1 MTIEQKN
8 APSEQSIAEYIR
20 SEGGIPG
27 DVYNA
32 VMGMQFNLEEPELW
46 SRIKPRQTYEEYF
59 REKSPNQ
66 EIAEMT
72 IRASDQARVAQFNQ
86 IIIEMNVVIGTGV
99 TTQEQ
104 ANALQTLLNEIRR
117 VVHRSE

>member
-1 MTIEQKN
+1 
-8 APSEQSIAEYIR
+8 
-20 SEGGIPG
+20 
-27 DVYNA
+27 
-32 VMGMQFNLEEPELW
+32 
-46 SRIKPRQTYEEYF
+46 
-59 REKSPNQ
+59 
-66 EIAEMT
+66 MT